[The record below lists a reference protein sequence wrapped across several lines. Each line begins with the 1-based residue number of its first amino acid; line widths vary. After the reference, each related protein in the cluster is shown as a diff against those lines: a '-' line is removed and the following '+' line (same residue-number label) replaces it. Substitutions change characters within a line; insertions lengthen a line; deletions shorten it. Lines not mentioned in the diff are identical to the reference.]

1 MSQVTEEGTLETTP
15 LWTSTTDTHRP
26 SVQGRRRRGRPPKKK
41 KMLIEVK
48 IEEDPPRLDTVEPKE
63 GDSGAP
69 YTDSMAPV
77 PCPSNH
83 NSEDVSDRVENSE
96 IVDPPHNEISD
107 PQCVSDCKQED
118 STSTAQKRRRG
129 RPKKRSINQ
138 PTEPNEDQEASA
150 DAQERAECN
159 DSDNEGNANGS
170 PTKRRGKSLLKCKD
184 CGRTFK
190 FLSQYIIH
198 QRIHTGERPFK
209 CQECGKGF
217 TKNSNLNLHLKTHRR
232 SNAYQKCPYC
242 KIKFSCSEYSSHM
255 KMHSH
260 KVDQDSEK
268 DECENQSI
276 GDDDGSNEPVHTSFS
291 SVKKRGK
298 QVCQYCGKTFPFR
311 SALIR
316 HVRVHTGEKPYK
328 CDICGKR
335 FRFSSYLQQH
345 LIIHTGKKPHKCP
358 DCGKDFAFLQNMKTH
373 QKLHQEK
380 PFRCTSCRKGYSD
393 EVTEWALQMKL

>member
-1 MSQVTEEGTLETTP
+1 MRHKKSRIHVSIDEHPHEKPFKCEFCGKTFTL
-15 LWTSTTDTHRP
+15 
-26 SVQGRRRRGRPPKKK
+26 RRYLRDHENA
-41 KMLIEVK
+41 L
-48 IEEDPPRLDTVEPKE
+48 LQKE
-63 GDSGAP
+63 
-69 YTDSMAPV
+69 
-77 PCPSNH
+77 
-83 NSEDVSDRVENSE
+83 
-96 IVDPPHNEISD
+96 
-107 PQCVSDCKQED
+107 
-118 STSTAQKRRRG
+118 
-129 RPKKRSINQ
+129 Q

-328 CDICGKR
+328 CDICGKAFGQAYFLR
-335 FRFSSYLQQH
+335 RCHAALKPYECPECGMVFKHYSVMEDHRRK
-345 LIIHTGKKPHKCP
+345 HTE
-358 DCGKDFAFLQNMKTH
+358 NMRSH
-373 QKLHQEK
+373 QCVQAHA
-380 PFRCTSCRKGYSD
+380 
-393 EVTEWALQMKL
+393 TE